1 MCTARK
7 EVEDVMFGAIDDL
20 LAKTSINPKDIEILI
35 VNCSLFNP
43 TPSLSAN
50 IVNHYKFRGNIKSFN
65 LGGMGSKV
73 KVYIPDF
80 KLGFEHFCI
89 HTGGRAILDE
99 LEKNLQ
105 LSP

>member
-1 MCTARK
+1 MWEELQFYFPTRDGRNTNCFTLFARTK
-7 EVEDVMFGAIDDL
+7 
-20 LAKTSINPKDIEILI
+20 P
-35 VNCSLFNP
+35 
-43 TPSLSAN
+43 
-50 IVNHYKFRGNIKSFN
+50 
-65 LGGMGSKV
+65 SKV

>member
-65 LGGMGSKV
+65 LASAKV
-73 KVYIPDF
+73 ISTDLAKNFLQVHSNSYAIVVSTENIT
-80 KLGFEHFCI
+80 LNWY
-89 HTGGRAILDE
+89 TGND
-99 LEKNLQ
+99 
-105 LSP
+105 